1 MNALNKAFE
10 WISKV
15 AYLNVLWIGFT
26 VLGLLVAGLFPAT
39 AAVFAVMRKWIT
51 GYTDIPLFKTFW
63 QSFRASF
70 VQANI
75 LGYIFAAIAYVLY
88 LDFVFITVAPNDF
101 VMILTVPFLF
111 VSILAGLTFLYVFPV
126 YSHYQMRIFEVIK
139 SAFFIMILNP
149 LKTLIMTLGVFGIM
163 FVLWHFQGL
172 ALFFSMSLISLA
184 IMLPAQKAFEKIKEK
199 KATYDENALAEE

>member
-10 WISKV
+10 WISKM

-26 VLGLLVAGLFPAT
+26 ILGLFVAGLFPAT
-39 AAVFAVMRKWIT
+39 AAVFAVTRKWIT

-88 LDFVFITVAPNDF
+88 LDFVFITLAPNDF

-126 YSHYQMRIFEVIK
+126 YVHYKMRLLEVVK

-149 LKTLIMTLGVFGIM
+149 LKTLIMMLGVFGIT
-163 FVLWHFQGL
+163 FILWHFQGW

-184 IMLPAQKAFEKIKEK
+184 VMLPAQKAFEKIQEK
-199 KATYDENALAEE
+199 KVTYDDSALAEE